1 MVNFMHSFF
10 TNITAPAFLPVI
22 IFIICKV
29 LKMKTKKAF
38 LSGLYAGIGLEGFML
53 LINAFTP
60 IVSPIVKQ
68 MVDSTGIHLP
78 IIDLGWQTAS
88 VFAYS
93 SEIGLAFFAFAIVF
107 QVFLFFI
114 KWTDIFLPS
123 DLWLNYTYMIW
134 GAMLDVATGN
144 WILSF
149 GLMVMLNLFSIL
161 IFEVIS
167 NRWSKY
173 YKYPNCTIVS
183 MHNTEASLFL
193 ILIDPLLNFF
203 KLNKVKIN
211 PKRLRE
217 KLGVF
222 GEPATLGLLVGLF
235 IGFLGNMD
243 RLNSLVAW
251 GQITKLG
258 IVLAALMLIFP
269 KIAGIFGQ
277 AFKPMAEAANK
288 SILGGNG
295 EEGNNN
301 DKTTVKKV
309 KKWFIGVDD
318 STGYGEPATLL
329 TGTILIPIMLCM
341 ALILPGNETLPMVD
355 LISLP
360 FMIESIIAL
369 TNGNM
374 IKVIITA
381 TMWYSAGLY
390 MCTWTAP
397 YYTHAAEV
405 AGIALTS
412 GALMITSF
420 NMMAQP
426 IAGAIFFAF
435 LTQNPIWIGVV
446 IVVYFICFIIVKTKK
461 AKIHE
466 YIERQAAKN
475 DRASADE
482 EWAS

>member
-1 MVNFMHSFF
+1 MVNFIHSFF

-107 QVFLFFI
+107 QMFLFFI

-134 GAMLDVATGN
+134 GAMLYVATGN

-149 GLMVMLNLFSIL
+149 GLMVILNLFRIL

-193 ILIDPLLNFF
+193 ILIDPLLNLF

-288 SILGGNG
+288 SILGGNT

-301 DKTTVKKV
+301 DKTTV

-381 TMWYSAGLY
+381 TIWYSAGLY

-426 IAGAIFFAF
+426 IEGAIFFAF
-435 LTQNPIWIGVV
+435 LTQNPIWIGAV
-446 IVVYFICFIIVKTKK
+446 IVVYFICFIIAKTKK

>member
-134 GAMLDVATGN
+134 GAMLYVATEN

-149 GLMVMLNLFSIL
+149 GLMVMLNIFSIL

-193 ILIDPLLNFF
+193 ILIDPLLNLF

-269 KIAGIFGQ
+269 KIVGIFGQ

-288 SILGGNG
+288 SILGGNA

-301 DKTTVKKV
+301 NKTTVKKV

-318 STGYGEPATLL
+318 STEYGEPATLL

-341 ALILPGNETLPMVD
+341 ALILPGNKTLPMVD

-360 FMIESIIAL
+360 FMIKSIIAL

-381 TMWYSAGLY
+381 TMWYSVGLY
-390 MCTWTAP
+390 MCTWNAP

-420 NMMAQP
+420 NMMAQL

-435 LTQNPIWIGVV
+435 LTQNPIWMGVV
-446 IVVYFICFIIVKTKK
+446 IVVYFICFIIAKTKK

>member
-1 MVNFMHSFF
+1 MGSFMHAFF

-60 IVSPIVKQ
+60 IVSPIVEQ
-68 MVDSTGIHLP
+68 MVKSTGINLP

-93 SEIGLAFFAFAIVF
+93 SEIGLAFFAFAIAF
-107 QVFLFFI
+107 QVFLFFV

-134 GAMLDVATGN
+134 GAMLYVATGN

-149 GLMVMLNLFSIL
+149 GLMIVLNLYSIL

-173 YKYPNCTIVS
+173 YKYPNCTIIS

-193 ILIDPLLNFF
+193 LLIDPLFNLL
-203 KLNKVKIN
+203 KLNKVKMN
-211 PKRLRE
+211 PKRLKER
-217 KLGVF
+217 LGVF

-235 IGFLGNMD
+235 IGLLGNLD
-243 RLNSLVAW
+243 RLNTLVAW

-288 SILGGNG
+288 SILEDKEGG
-295 EEGNNN
+295 
-301 DKTTVKKV
+301 KSKKS

-355 LISLP
+355 LVSLP
-360 FMIESIIAL
+360 FMIESIIAM

-374 IKVIITA
+374 LKVIITA

-397 YYTHAAEV
+397 YYTHAAEI
-405 AGIALTS
+405 AGISLTT

-435 LTQNPIWIGVV
+435 LSQSPIWIGTV
-446 IVVYFICFIIVKTKK
+446 IVVYFICFIIVKTQKG
-461 AKIHE
+461 KIHL
-466 YIERQAAKN
+466 YIEKQAAKN
-475 DRASADE
+475 DSATADE
-482 EWAS
+482 EWAT

>member
-1 MVNFMHSFF
+1 
-10 TNITAPAFLPVI
+10 
-22 IFIICKV
+22 
-29 LKMKTKKAF
+29 
-38 LSGLYAGIGLEGFML
+38 
-53 LINAFTP
+53 
-60 IVSPIVKQ
+60 
-68 MVDSTGIHLP
+68 
-78 IIDLGWQTAS
+78 
-88 VFAYS
+88 
-93 SEIGLAFFAFAIVF
+93 
-107 QVFLFFI
+107 
-114 KWTDIFLPS
+114 
-123 DLWLNYTYMIW
+123 
-134 GAMLDVATGN
+134 
-144 WILSF
+144 
-149 GLMVMLNLFSIL
+149 
-161 IFEVIS
+161 
-167 NRWSKY
+167 
-173 YKYPNCTIVS
+173 

-288 SILGGNG
+288 SILGGNT
-295 EEGNNN
+295 EEENNN

-435 LTQNPIWIGVV
+435 LTQNPIWIGIV

>member
-1 MVNFMHSFF
+1 MV
-10 TNITAPAFLPVI
+10 
-22 IFIICKV
+22 
-29 LKMKTKKAF
+29 
-38 LSGLYAGIGLEGFML
+38 
-53 LINAFTP
+53 
-60 IVSPIVKQ
+60 
-68 MVDSTGIHLP
+68 
-78 IIDLGWQTAS
+78 
-88 VFAYS
+88 
-93 SEIGLAFFAFAIVF
+93 
-107 QVFLFFI
+107 
-114 KWTDIFLPS
+114 
-123 DLWLNYTYMIW
+123 
-134 GAMLDVATGN
+134 
-144 WILSF
+144 
-149 GLMVMLNLFSIL
+149 
-161 IFEVIS
+161 
-167 NRWSKY
+167 
-173 YKYPNCTIVS
+173 
-183 MHNTEASLFL
+183 
-193 ILIDPLLNFF
+193 
-203 KLNKVKIN
+203 
-211 PKRLRE
+211 
-217 KLGVF
+217 
-222 GEPATLGLLVGLF
+222 
-235 IGFLGNMD
+235 
-243 RLNSLVAW
+243 W

-258 IVLAALMLIFP
+258 MVLAALMLIFP

-277 AFKPMAEAANK
+277 TFKPMAEAANK
-288 SILGGNG
+288 SILGGNT

-301 DKTTVKKV
+301 DKTTV

-341 ALILPGNETLPMVD
+341 ALILPCNETLPMVG

-360 FMIESIIAL
+360 FMIKSIIAL

-405 AGIALTS
+405 AGIALTLTS

-420 NMMAQP
+420 NMMAQL
-426 IAGAIFFAF
+426 IAGAIFFGF
-435 LTQNPIWIGVV
+435 LTQNPIWMGVV
-446 IVVYFICFIIVKTKK
+446 IVVYFICFIIAKTKK

>member
-38 LSGLYAGIGLEGFML
+38 LSGLYAGIGLDGFML

-134 GAMLDVATGN
+134 GAMLYVATGN

-149 GLMVMLNLFSIL
+149 GLMVILNLFRIL

-193 ILIDPLLNFF
+193 ILIDPLLNLF

-288 SILGGNG
+288 SILGGNT

-301 DKTTVKKV
+301 DKTTV

-341 ALILPGNETLPMVD
+341 ALILSGNETLPMVD

-405 AGIALTS
+405 AGIALTL

-420 NMMAQP
+420 NMMAQL

-435 LTQNPIWIGVV
+435 LTQNPIWMGAV
-446 IVVYFICFIIVKTKK
+446 IVVYFICFIIAKTKK